1 MNELAWSNGTKPE
14 RSYKQD
20 KKNITVNNNNNNA
33 INANNLALS
42 SEWLVPDTTKR
53 EEVIS
58 KINEREL
65 IGRMGKNPFFA
76 DTTYSQDIEIQ
87 QNFLIPKNS
96 NNAK

>member
-20 KKNITVNNNNNNA
+20 KKDNTVNNNNNNA

-42 SEWLVPDTTKR
+42 SEWQVPDTTKR

-65 IGRMGKNPFFA
+65 IGRMGKNPFFT

>member
-20 KKNITVNNNNNNA
+20 KKKIADNNNHE

-42 SEWLVPDTTKR
+42 SEWHVPGTTKR

-65 IGRMGKNPFFA
+65 IGRMGKNPFFT